1 MCQKATVY
9 IYIYTQ
15 EETRISFYSGGP
27 SSDVAKERAFFI
39 I

>member
-1 MCQKATVY
+1 MCQKATAA

-15 EETRISFYSGGP
+15 EETRISFYSTGP
-27 SSDVAKERAFFI
+27 SSDVAKERTLFI